1 MNGRATRRE
10 PRITPIAK
18 LETPAMARI
27 SISELQRRFGEA
39 QHQAQREP
47 VEITRHGRREFV
59 LMSAEHYDWLT
70 ATAKRTY
77 RTVDASQVVIDAI
90 ERAEMDS
97 EHARL
102 DELLK

>member
-1 MNGRATRRE
+1 MAQ
-10 PRITPIAK
+10 ISA
-18 LETPAMARI
+18 LEF
-27 SISELQRRFGEA
+27 QRKFGEA

-70 ATAKRTY
+70 AAAKRTH
-77 RTVDASQVVIDAI
+77 RTADTASVVIDAV
-90 ERAEMDS
+90 ERAEMDG
-97 EHARL
+97 EHAAL